1 MYTINEVSKICD
13 ISVYTIRFYDKEG
26 LLPFVTRNSTGNR
39 QFSEGDLDVL
49 KLICCLKNTGMQV
62 KEIKQYI
69 DLCMQGEGTAPER
82 RQIMVNHRKSILRQ
96 IDDMKKN
103 LTIVNLKISFYD
115 SYIANPQAGYDPL
128 KYMLENK
135 QKDHNDINKPS
146 NT

>member
-1 MYTINEVSKICD
+1 MYTINEIAKICD

-39 QFSEGDLDVL
+39 QFSDGDLDLV

-69 DLCMQGEGTAPER
+69 DLCMQGEGTATAR
-82 RQIMVNHRKSILRQ
+82 RQIMANHRKTILRQ
-96 IDDMKKN
+96 IEDLKKN
-103 LTIVNLKISFYD
+103 LNIIDLKIGFYD

-128 KYMLENK
+128 KFTMENK
-135 QKDHNDINKPS
+135 QKNNITNE
-146 NT
+146 

>member
-1 MYTINEVSKICD
+1 MYTINEIAKICD

-39 QFSEGDLDVL
+39 QFSEEDLDVV

-69 DLCMQGEGTAPER
+69 DLCMLGEGTVPSR
-82 RQIMVNHRKSILRQ
+82 RQIMADHRKAILKQ
-96 IDDMKKN
+96 IDDLKKSIN
-103 LTIVNLKISFYD
+103 IVDLKIAFYD

-128 KYMLENK
+128 KYMMDNK
-135 QKDHNDINKPS
+135 QKDITTHE
-146 NT
+146 